1 MPWQRPLRVSIG
13 DGGGTV
19 AKGVKRFRPDQ
30 RPKKERSHAPSRG
43 LTAAEEAA
51 ASAYEAKLETPRVIN
66 VTANTVDAL
75 SRSASAQRLAQ
86 EIATEL
92 PVVRRDLRRIVAT
105 YGALLG
111 LLAAIWL
118 LATTTGFIGA

>member
-1 MPWQRPLRVSIG
+1 MQRPLRGESG
-13 DGGGTV
+13 DRGGIV

-30 RPKKERSHAPSRG
+30 RPKKERPNAPKRG

-51 ASAYEAKLETPRVIN
+51 AAAYEAKLEAPRVIN
-66 VTANTVDAL
+66 VTTNPLDAL
-75 SRSASAQRLAQ
+75 TRGASAQRLAA

-92 PVVRRDLRRIVAT
+92 PVVRRDLRRIVIT
-105 YGALLG
+105 YGGLVG

-118 LATTTGFIGA
+118 VATTTGFISA

>member
-1 MPWQRPLRVSIG
+1 M
-13 DGGGTV
+13 
-19 AKGVKRFRPDQ
+19 AKGVKRFRPDH
-30 RPKKERSHAPSRG
+30 RPKKERLSAPKRG

-51 ASAYEAKLETPRVIN
+51 AAAYEAKLETPRVIN
-66 VTANTVDAL
+66 VATNPLDAL
-75 SRSASAQRLAQ
+75 TRNASAQRLAT

-92 PVVRRDLRRIVAT
+92 PVVRRDLGRIFVT

-118 LATTTGFIGA
+118 VATTTGFISA

>member
-1 MPWQRPLRVSIG
+1 MQRPLRDESG
-13 DGGGTV
+13 DRGGTV

-30 RPKKERSHAPSRG
+30 RPKKERLSAPKRG

-51 ASAYEAKLETPRVIN
+51 AAAYEAKLETPRVIN
-66 VTANTVDAL
+66 VASNPLDAL
-75 SRSASAQRLAQ
+75 TRNASAQRLAA

-92 PVVRRDLRRIVAT
+92 PVVRRDLGRIVVT

-118 LATTTGFIGA
+118 VATTTGFISA

>member
-1 MPWQRPLRVSIG
+1 M
-13 DGGGTV
+13 
-19 AKGVKRFRPDQ
+19 AKGVKRLRPDQ
-30 RPKKERSHAPSRG
+30 RPKKERPSAPKRG

-51 ASAYEAKLETPRVIN
+51 AAAYEAKLETPRVIN
-66 VTANTVDAL
+66 VATNPLDAL
-75 SRSASAQRLAQ
+75 TRNASANRLAA

-92 PVVRRDLRRIVAT
+92 PVVRRDLGRIVVT

-118 LATTTGFIGA
+118 VATTTGFISA